1 MSCFRP
7 DVMDLYLE
15 DALSESERRE
25 FEEHMAVCPGCAETL
40 EDRRVFNQA
49 FSSLP
54 PIEVPPDFAAAVL
67 ARLPE
72 EPRSAFGWLV
82 SVATGTGVFLAGLLG
97 YYLLT
102 GESLAGVLISAGR
115 GALGFV
121 SLTAP
126 FLAKVFKALQVVF
139 ALAGD
144 LASALVKGL
153 GVVSSIFSPE
163 AIGLAL
169 FLGLAL
175 ALLLAVGVR
184 KIVTQGERS

>member
-1 MSCFRP
+1 MSCLRP
-7 DVMDLYLE
+7 DTMDLYLE
-15 DALSESERRE
+15 GALSESERRG
-25 FEEHMAVCPGCAETL
+25 FDEHLGVCPACRRAL
-40 EDRRVFNQA
+40 EDRRALNLA

-54 PIEVPPDFAAAVL
+54 PIEVPPGFAAAVL

-115 GALGFV
+115 GVLGFL
-121 SLTAP
+121 SLAAP
-126 FLAKVFKALQVVF
+126 FLVKVFKVLQVF
-139 ALAGD
+139 LALAGD
-144 LASALVKGL
+144 FARALVKGL
-153 GVVSSIFSPE
+153 GVVSSLVSPE

-169 FLGLAL
+169 LLGLTL

-184 KIVTQGERS
+184 KIVTHGERS